1 MEIDIRAS
9 RIDPATGSVGKGGH
23 RGQDLID
30 LDDKAGLFLEDV
42 HQLTS
47 LIVDHVR
54 RRVGNSQYD
63 PVSRTNQIDLES
75 DKSNLISNMSI

>member
-9 RIDPATGSVGKGGH
+9 RIDPATGSVGKGCHG
-23 RGQDLID
+23 GQDLIY
-30 LDDKAGLFLEDV
+30 LDDEASLFLEDV

-54 RRVGNSQYD
+54 RCVGDRQDD
-63 PVSRTNQIDLES
+63 PVTRTDQIDLER
-75 DKSNLISNMSI
+75 KQTNVISK